1 MVAGVATRV
10 RHKPIQRRDN
20 LPDASGRWVFDAH
33 RPLYRQRQHLRHLAP
48 SRETIAGRG
57 RCSVS
62 RFTPCPP
69 ARALLDRL
77 FASLA
82 GFDRRRALRG
92 DSERQVDGAASNP
105 QALRQARALRKNRAG
120 NRSRRDGDIVKGF
133 EIDDDSYV
141 VLEPEELE
149 EIKLESSRAIEL
161 AQFVDRA
168 EIDPRYFEKP
178 YYVVPEGD
186 VSTEGFIVIRE
197 ALTSTGKVELG
208 KLTMRGREELV
219 AVMPFGK
226 GLLLETLRYQN
237 ELRAADPNFADIPDL
252 KVDEEMIELATE
264 LIRRKSRPFD
274 PARFTDAYAEAL
286 KQLVERKRAGRA
298 IITTGEEER
307 REPGKVINLIEALKK
322 SVGQDAPRRPPTER
336 GRGGAKNAS
345 EPRGAGRSKSTSW
358 SGKTSPAKKRA

>member
-1 MVAGVATRV
+1 MPPRPRAYWKGYLRLSLVSIGVELYAATTSVEATALHQIHKPTGKRV
-10 RHKPIQRRDN
+10 RYEKVVPGAGPIE
-20 LPDASGRWVFDAH
+20 AS
-33 RPLYRQRQHLRHLAP
+33 
-48 SRETIAGRG
+48 
-57 RCSVS
+57 
-62 RFTPCPP
+62 
-69 ARALLDRL
+69 
-77 FASLA
+77 
-82 GFDRRRALRG
+82 
-92 DSERQVDGAASNP
+92 
-105 QALRQARALRKNRAG
+105 
-120 NRSRRDGDIVKGF
+120 DIVKGF

-149 EIKLESSRAIEL
+149 EIKLESSRSIEL

-186 VSTEGFIVIRE
+186 VSTEGFIVIRD
-197 ALTSTGKVELG
+197 ALTSTGKVGLG
-208 KLTMRGREELV
+208 KLTMRGREDLV

-226 GLLLETLRYQN
+226 GLVLETLRYPN

-252 KVDEEMIELATE
+252 KVDNEMIELATE

-274 PARFTDAYAEAL
+274 PTQFRDAYAEAL

-307 REPGKVINLIEALKK
+307 REPGKIINLIEALKK
-322 SVGQDAPRRPPTER
+322 SVGQAAPRGTSTER

-345 EPRGAGRSKSTSW
+345 EPRGAGRSKSTGR
-358 SGKTSPAKKRA
+358 SGKTSPAKRRA

>member
-1 MVAGVATRV
+1 MPPRPRAYWKGYLRLSLVSIGVELYAATASAESTALHQIHKPSGKRV
-10 RHKPIQRRDN
+10 RYEKVVPGIGPI
-20 LPDASGRWVFDAH
+20 
-33 RPLYRQRQHLRHLAP
+33 
-48 SRETIAGRG
+48 ET
-57 RCSVS
+57 S
-62 RFTPCPP
+62 
-69 ARALLDRL
+69 
-77 FASLA
+77 
-82 GFDRRRALRG
+82 
-92 DSERQVDGAASNP
+92 
-105 QALRQARALRKNRAG
+105 
-120 NRSRRDGDIVKGF
+120 DIVKGF

-197 ALTSTGKVELG
+197 ALTSTGKVGLG
-208 KLTMRGREELV
+208 KLTMRGREDLV

-252 KVDEEMIELATE
+252 KIDKEMVELATE
-264 LIRRKSRPFD
+264 LIQRKSRPFD
-274 PARFTDAYAEAL
+274 PTQFRDAYAEAL

-307 REPGKVINLIEALKK
+307 RSRA
-322 SVGQDAPRRPPTER
+322 
-336 GRGGAKNAS
+336 
-345 EPRGAGRSKSTSW
+345 RSSI
-358 SGKTSPAKKRA
+358 

>member
-1 MVAGVATRV
+1 LFGIEVHAMPSRPHAYWKGYLRLSLVSIGVELYAATASAEATALHQIHKPSGKRV
-10 RHKPIQRRDN
+10 RYEKVVPGVG
-20 LPDASGRWVFDAH
+20 PVEAS
-33 RPLYRQRQHLRHLAP
+33 
-48 SRETIAGRG
+48 
-57 RCSVS
+57 
-62 RFTPCPP
+62 
-69 ARALLDRL
+69 
-77 FASLA
+77 
-82 GFDRRRALRG
+82 
-92 DSERQVDGAASNP
+92 
-105 QALRQARALRKNRAG
+105 
-120 NRSRRDGDIVKGF
+120 DIVKGF

-186 VSTEGFIVIRE
+186 ISTEGFIVIRE
-197 ALTSTGKVELG
+197 ALTSTGKVGLG
-208 KLTMRGREELV
+208 KLTMRGRENLV
-219 AVMPFGK
+219 ALMPFGK
-226 GLLLETLRYQN
+226 GLVLETLRYQN
-237 ELRAADPNFADIPDL
+237 ELRAAEPNFADIPDL
-252 KVDEEMIELATE
+252 KVDKEMIELATE

-274 PARFTDAYAEAL
+274 PAQFRDAYAEAL
-286 KQLVERKRAGRA
+286 KELVERKRAGRA

-345 EPRGAGRSKSTSW
+345 EPRGSGRSKSTGR

>member
-1 MVAGVATRV
+1 MPSLPRAYWKGYLRLSLVSIGVELYAATASAEVTALHQIHKPSGKRV
-10 RHKPIQRRDN
+10 RYEKVAPGIGPI
-20 LPDASGRWVFDAH
+20 
-33 RPLYRQRQHLRHLAP
+33 
-48 SRETIAGRG
+48 ET
-57 RCSVS
+57 S
-62 RFTPCPP
+62 
-69 ARALLDRL
+69 
-77 FASLA
+77 
-82 GFDRRRALRG
+82 
-92 DSERQVDGAASNP
+92 
-105 QALRQARALRKNRAG
+105 
-120 NRSRRDGDIVKGF
+120 DIVKGF

-197 ALTSTGKVELG
+197 ALTSTGKVGLG
-208 KLTMRGREELV
+208 KLTMRGREDLV

-252 KVDEEMIELATE
+252 KVDKEMIELATE

-274 PARFTDAYAEAL
+274 PARFRDAYADAL
-286 KQLVERKRAGRA
+286 KQLVQRKRAGRA
-298 IITTGEEER
+298 IVTTGEEER
-307 REPGKVINLIEALKK
+307 REPGKVINLI
-322 SVGQDAPRRPPTER
+322 DAPKPRGGLAAARRPPTER

-345 EPRGAGRSKSTSW
+345 EPRGSGRSKSTGR

>member
-1 MVAGVATRV
+1 MPSLPRAYWKGYLRLSLVSIGVELYAATASAEATALHQIHKPSGKRV
-10 RHKPIQRRDN
+10 RYEKVVPGIGPI
-20 LPDASGRWVFDAH
+20 
-33 RPLYRQRQHLRHLAP
+33 
-48 SRETIAGRG
+48 ET
-57 RCSVS
+57 S
-62 RFTPCPP
+62 
-69 ARALLDRL
+69 
-77 FASLA
+77 
-82 GFDRRRALRG
+82 
-92 DSERQVDGAASNP
+92 
-105 QALRQARALRKNRAG
+105 
-120 NRSRRDGDIVKGF
+120 DIVKGF
-133 EIDDDSYV
+133 EIGDDSYV

-149 EIKLESSRAIEL
+149 EIKLESSRAVEL

-186 VSTEGFIVIRE
+186 VSTEGFVVIRE
-197 ALTSTGKVELG
+197 ALTSTGKVGLG
-208 KLTMRGREELV
+208 KLTMRGREDLV

-237 ELRAADPNFADIPDL
+237 ELRAADPSFADIPDM
-252 KVDEEMIELATE
+252 KVDKEMIELATE

-274 PARFTDAYAEAL
+274 PARFKDAYAEAL

-322 SVGQDAPRRPPTER
+322 SVGQDAARRPPTER

-345 EPRGAGRSKSTSW
+345 EPRGSGRSKATGR

>member
-1 MVAGVATRV
+1 MPSLPRAYWKGYLRLSLVSIGVELYAATASAEATALHQIHKPSGKRV
-10 RHKPIQRRDN
+10 RYEKVVPGVGPI
-20 LPDASGRWVFDAH
+20 
-33 RPLYRQRQHLRHLAP
+33 
-48 SRETIAGRG
+48 ET
-57 RCSVS
+57 S
-62 RFTPCPP
+62 
-69 ARALLDRL
+69 
-77 FASLA
+77 
-82 GFDRRRALRG
+82 
-92 DSERQVDGAASNP
+92 
-105 QALRQARALRKNRAG
+105 
-120 NRSRRDGDIVKGF
+120 DIVKGF

-168 EIDPRYFEKP
+168 EIDPRYFEKL
-178 YYVVPEGD
+178 YYVVPEGE

-197 ALTSTGKVELG
+197 ALTSTGKVGLG
-208 KLTMRGREELV
+208 KLTMRGRESLV
-219 AVMPFGK
+219 AVMPFVK

-252 KVDEEMIELATE
+252 KVDKEMIELATE

-345 EPRGAGRSKSTSW
+345 EPRGAGRSKSTGR

>member
-1 MVAGVATRV
+1 MPSRPRAYWTGYLRLSLVSIGVELYAATASAESTVLHQIHKPSGKRV
-10 RHKPIQRRDN
+10 RYEKVVPGIGPIE
-20 LPDASGRWVFDAH
+20 AS
-33 RPLYRQRQHLRHLAP
+33 
-48 SRETIAGRG
+48 
-57 RCSVS
+57 
-62 RFTPCPP
+62 
-69 ARALLDRL
+69 
-77 FASLA
+77 
-82 GFDRRRALRG
+82 
-92 DSERQVDGAASNP
+92 
-105 QALRQARALRKNRAG
+105 
-120 NRSRRDGDIVKGF
+120 DIVKGF

-149 EIKLESSRAIEL
+149 GIKLESSRAIEL

-197 ALTSTGKVELG
+197 ALTSTGKVGLG
-208 KLTMRGREELV
+208 KLTMRGREDLV

-252 KVDEEMIELATE
+252 KVDKEMIELATE

-274 PARFTDAYAEAL
+274 PARFRDAYAEAL

-322 SVGQDAPRRPPTER
+322 SVGQDAARRPPTR
-336 GRGGAKNAS
+336 GGRGGAKNAS
-345 EPRGAGRSKSTSW
+345 EPRGSGRSKSTGRSA
-358 SGKTSPAKKRA
+358 KTSPAKKRA

>member
-1 MVAGVATRV
+1 MPSRPRAYWTGYLRLSLVSIGVELYAATASAESTALHQIHKPSGKRV
-10 RHKPIQRRDN
+10 RYEKVVPGIGPI
-20 LPDASGRWVFDAH
+20 
-33 RPLYRQRQHLRHLAP
+33 
-48 SRETIAGRG
+48 ET
-57 RCSVS
+57 S
-62 RFTPCPP
+62 
-69 ARALLDRL
+69 
-77 FASLA
+77 
-82 GFDRRRALRG
+82 
-92 DSERQVDGAASNP
+92 
-105 QALRQARALRKNRAG
+105 
-120 NRSRRDGDIVKGF
+120 DIVKGF

-197 ALTSTGKVELG
+197 ALTSTGKVGLG
-208 KLTMRGREELV
+208 KLTMRGREDLV

-252 KVDEEMIELATE
+252 KIDKEMVELATE
-264 LIRRKSRPFD
+264 LIQRKSRPFD
-274 PARFTDAYAEAL
+274 PTQFRDAYAEAL

-298 IITTGEEER
+298 IITTGEAER

-336 GRGGAKNAS
+336 GRGGAKSAS
-345 EPRGAGRSKSTSW
+345 EPRGSGRSKSTGR
-358 SGKTSPAKKRA
+358 SGKTSPAKRRA

>member
-1 MVAGVATRV
+1 LFGIEVHAMPSLPRAYWKGYLRLSLVSIGVELYAATASAEATALHQI
-10 RHKPIQRRDN
+10 HKP
-20 LPDASGRWVFDAH
+20 SGKRVH
-33 RPLYRQRQHLRHLAP
+33 YEKVVPGIGP
-48 SRETIAGRG
+48 IET
-57 RCSVS
+57 S
-62 RFTPCPP
+62 
-69 ARALLDRL
+69 
-77 FASLA
+77 
-82 GFDRRRALRG
+82 
-92 DSERQVDGAASNP
+92 
-105 QALRQARALRKNRAG
+105 
-120 NRSRRDGDIVKGF
+120 DIVKGF

-197 ALTSTGKVELG
+197 ALTSTGKVGLG
-208 KLTMRGREELV
+208 KLTMRGRENLV
-219 AVMPFGK
+219 AAMPFGK
-226 GLLLETLRYQN
+226 GLVLETLRYPN
-237 ELRAADPNFADIPDL
+237 ELRAADPVFADIPDL
-252 KVDEEMIELATE
+252 KVDNEMIELATE

-274 PARFTDAYAEAL
+274 PTQFRDAYAEAL

-307 REPGKVINLIEALKK
+307 REPGKVVNLIEALKK
-322 SVGQDAPRRPPTER
+322 SVGQDALRRPSAER

-345 EPRGAGRSKSTSW
+345 EPRGSGHSKSTGR
-358 SGKTSPAKKRA
+358 SGKTSPAKRRA

>member
-1 MVAGVATRV
+1 MPSRPRAYWTGYLRLSLVSIGVELYAATASAEATALHQIHKPSGKRV
-10 RHKPIQRRDN
+10 RYEKVVPGVGPI
-20 LPDASGRWVFDAH
+20 
-33 RPLYRQRQHLRHLAP
+33 
-48 SRETIAGRG
+48 ET
-57 RCSVS
+57 S
-62 RFTPCPP
+62 
-69 ARALLDRL
+69 
-77 FASLA
+77 
-82 GFDRRRALRG
+82 
-92 DSERQVDGAASNP
+92 
-105 QALRQARALRKNRAG
+105 
-120 NRSRRDGDIVKGF
+120 DIVKGF
-133 EIDDDSYV
+133 EIGDDSYV

-186 VSTEGFIVIRE
+186 ISTEGFIVIRE
-197 ALTSTGKVELG
+197 ALTSTGKVGLG
-208 KLTMRGREELV
+208 KLTMRGRENLV

-226 GLLLETLRYQN
+226 GLLLETLRHAD

-252 KVDEEMIELATE
+252 KIDKEMVDLATE

-274 PARFTDAYAEAL
+274 PARFRDAYAEAL

-298 IITTGEEER
+298 TITTGEEER
-307 REPGKVINLIEALKK
+307 REPGKIINLIEALKK

-345 EPRGAGRSKSTSW
+345 EPGGSGRSKSTGR
-358 SGKTSPAKKRA
+358 SGKTSPAKMRA

>member
-1 MVAGVATRV
+1 MPSRPRAYWTGYLRLSLVSIGVELYAATASAESTALHQIHKPSGKRV
-10 RHKPIQRRDN
+10 RYEKVVPGIGPI
-20 LPDASGRWVFDAH
+20 
-33 RPLYRQRQHLRHLAP
+33 
-48 SRETIAGRG
+48 ET
-57 RCSVS
+57 S
-62 RFTPCPP
+62 
-69 ARALLDRL
+69 
-77 FASLA
+77 
-82 GFDRRRALRG
+82 
-92 DSERQVDGAASNP
+92 
-105 QALRQARALRKNRAG
+105 
-120 NRSRRDGDIVKGF
+120 DIVKGF

-197 ALTSTGKVELG
+197 ALTSTGKVGLG
-208 KLTMRGREELV
+208 KLTMRGREDLV

-252 KVDEEMIELATE
+252 KIDKEMVELATE

-274 PARFTDAYAEAL
+274 PTQFRDAYAEAL

-307 REPGKVINLIEALKK
+307 REPGKVINLIDALKK

-345 EPRGAGRSKSTSW
+345 EPRGAGRSKSTGR

>member
-1 MVAGVATRV
+1 MPPRPRAYWKGYLRLSLVSIGVELYAATTSVEATALHQIHKPTGKRV
-10 RHKPIQRRDN
+10 RYEKVVPGVGPIE
-20 LPDASGRWVFDAH
+20 AS
-33 RPLYRQRQHLRHLAP
+33 
-48 SRETIAGRG
+48 
-57 RCSVS
+57 
-62 RFTPCPP
+62 
-69 ARALLDRL
+69 
-77 FASLA
+77 
-82 GFDRRRALRG
+82 
-92 DSERQVDGAASNP
+92 
-105 QALRQARALRKNRAG
+105 
-120 NRSRRDGDIVKGF
+120 DIVKGF

-149 EIKLESSRAIEL
+149 EIKLESSRSIEL

-186 VSTEGFIVIRE
+186 VSTEGFIVIRD
-197 ALTSTGKVELG
+197 ALTSTGKVGLG
-208 KLTMRGREELV
+208 KLTMRGREDLV

-226 GLLLETLRYQN
+226 GLVLETLRYPN

-252 KVDEEMIELATE
+252 KVDNEMIELATE

-274 PARFTDAYAEAL
+274 PTQFRDAYAEAL

-322 SVGQDAPRRPPTER
+322 SVGQDAARRPPTER

-345 EPRGAGRSKSTSW
+345 EPRGAGRSKSTSR

>member
-1 MVAGVATRV
+1 MPSLPRAYWKGYLRLSLVSIGVELYAATASAEATALHQIHKPSGKRV
-10 RHKPIQRRDN
+10 RYEKVVPGIGPI
-20 LPDASGRWVFDAH
+20 
-33 RPLYRQRQHLRHLAP
+33 
-48 SRETIAGRG
+48 ET
-57 RCSVS
+57 
-62 RFTPCPP
+62 
-69 ARALLDRL
+69 
-77 FASLA
+77 
-82 GFDRRRALRG
+82 
-92 DSERQVDGAASNP
+92 SN
-105 QALRQARALRKNRAG
+105 
-120 NRSRRDGDIVKGF
+120 IVKGF
-133 EIDDDSYV
+133 EIGDNSYV
-141 VLEPEELE
+141 VLEPEELD
-149 EIKLESSRAIEL
+149 EIKLESGRAVEL

-186 VSTEGFIVIRE
+186 VSTEGFVVIRE
-197 ALTSTGKVELG
+197 ALTSTGKVGLG
-208 KLTMRGREELV
+208 KLTMRGREDLV

-237 ELRAADPNFADIPDL
+237 ELRAADPSFADIPDM
-252 KVDEEMIELATE
+252 KVDKEMIELATE

-274 PARFTDAYAEAL
+274 PARFKDAYAEAL

-322 SVGQDAPRRPPTER
+322 SVGQDAARRPPTER

-345 EPRGAGRSKSTSW
+345 EPRGSGRSKATGR